1 MPLNLPLS
9 TLEQHDEFIGR
20 HIGPCA
26 SEIAAMLAAIG
37 ADSLDQL
44 IDQTVPTP
52 IRLDRPSPDIAES
65 VGPIRAQPLS
75 QISYGQVLIDIVRVG
90 TRYEVR
96 LPRELVLVAKQML
109 YFERYGQL
117 YLRDGVQL
125 SLAKRQIAEKLIDLE
140 NTERKTLVFTIA
152 DGNGRRDAQ
161 PEVWEL
167 MRSRWN
173 QQWKSGW
180 WLRDA
185 DGKWSRKP

>member
-1 MPLNLPLS
+1 MK
-9 TLEQHDEFIGR
+9 R
-20 HIGPCA
+20 
-26 SEIAAMLAAIG
+26 
-37 ADSLDQL
+37 
-44 IDQTVPTP
+44 
-52 IRLDRPSPDIAES
+52 
-65 VGPIRAQPLS
+65 
-75 QISYGQVLIDIVRVG
+75 
-90 TRYEVR
+90 
-96 LPRELVLVAKQML
+96 LVLLLGCIALPVCAAEPAKPAINLDIGTPPVAITRHSIAQRSSRL
-109 YFERYGQL
+109 VRFYEAGEIGLGHDGFIH
-117 YLRDGVQL
+117 LRDGVKL

-185 DGKWSRKP
+185 EGKWSRKP